1 MKDLKCTEGPKVY
14 TLEHYRSQ
22 PIPKCSSCM
31 QKEIVITDYGG
42 LCSQCAL
49 KVILR
54 NSVVRR

>member
-1 MKDLKCTEGPKVY
+1 MEEPKVY

-31 QKEIVITDYGG
+31 QKEIVVTDYGG
-42 LCSQCAL
+42 LCSKCAL
-49 KVILR
+49 EVILR